1 MEWRAIRLM
10 AVCLATLGVMTIV
23 YGGTIAPPP
32 SPDPVQ
38 TSAVHIVPPF
48 VGDMLVLIAS
58 VGYAL
63 YQVIY
68 KKYVALPTDPELT
81 LEPSHYRSITTDDMV
96 DEETPVPLSKGGIVY
111 PPPFGLHPNLI
122 TTAIGICTLLVL
134 WIPIPILHYYRLEVF
149 RLPTSVDVS
158 IAIAGIAASGVIFNA
173 GFMVIV
179 TCSPCDPTF

>member
-1 MEWRAIRLM
+1 LI

-23 YGGTIAPPP
+23 YGGTAASPP
-32 SPDPVQ
+32 STEPVQ
-38 TSAVHIVPPF
+38 TSAVHIASPF

-68 KKYVALPTDPELT
+68 KKYVALPTDSELS
-81 LEPSHYRSITTDDMV
+81 LEPSHYRSIITADDVV
-96 DEETPVPLSKGGIVY
+96 DEEFPAPLLKGGIVY

-149 RLPTSVDVS
+149 RLPTSADVS

-179 TCSPCDPTF
+179 TCSPCNPTF